1 MGFPEAQGDLLG
13 GVGKQEICH
22 VAHSLSAK
30 KRVRQNA
37 KLRLRN
43 RDRKREIRL
52 ELKKIQ
58 SVIATGDKTAAVAEL
73 KSAQQILDRI
83 SVRGG
88 IHKKTAARRKSRLA
102 KKINALQ
109 AK

>member
-1 MGFPEAQGDLLG
+1 
-13 GVGKQEICH
+13 

-37 KLRLRN
+37 KRRLLN

-58 SVIATGDKTAAVAEL
+58 SVITAGDKKSAAEEL
-73 KSAQQILDRI
+73 KKAQKTIDRI

-102 KKINALQ
+102 KQVNALN
-109 AK
+109 AKK

>member
-1 MGFPEAQGDLLG
+1 M
-13 GVGKQEICH
+13 
-22 VAHSLSAK
+22 AHSLSAK

-37 KLRLRN
+37 KLRLQN

-58 SVIATGDKTAAVAEL
+58 SVIAAGDKKAAVEEL
-73 KSAQQILDRI
+73 KTAQKTIDRI

-102 KKINALQ
+102 RQINALA
-109 AK
+109 AKK

>member
-1 MGFPEAQGDLLG
+1 
-13 GVGKQEICH
+13 
-22 VAHSLSAK
+22 VAHSISAK

-37 KLRLRN
+37 KLRLQN

-58 SVIATGDKTAAVAEL
+58 TAIVAGDKKTAADEL
-73 KSAQQILDRI
+73 KKTQKVLDRV
-83 SVRGG
+83 STRGG

-102 KKINALQ
+102 KKINALK
-109 AK
+109 A

>member
-1 MGFPEAQGDLLG
+1 
-13 GVGKQEICH
+13 

-37 KLRLRN
+37 KRRLQN

-58 SVIATGDKTAAVAEL
+58 SVITAGDKKAAAEEL
-73 KSAQQILDRI
+73 KAAQKVIDRI

-102 KKINALQ
+102 RQVNALQ

>member
-1 MGFPEAQGDLLG
+1 M
-13 GVGKQEICH
+13 
-22 VAHSLSAK
+22 AHSLSAK

-37 KLRLRN
+37 KRRLLN

-52 ELKKIQ
+52 ELKKFQ
-58 SVIATGDKTAAVAEL
+58 SALTAGDKTAAVAEL
-73 KSAQQILDRI
+73 KKTQQILDRV
-83 SVRGG
+83 STRGG

-102 KKINALQ
+102 KKVNALQ